1 LPPQL
6 SHYFTILQHTPV
18 HDTKNDACSG
28 FVNESP
34 SMYVVGQN
42 TTLTLPLLILD
53 VIKISNIQL
62 MRLFAI

>member
-1 LPPQL
+1 MHASTGTCGQVENLFPH
-6 SHYFTILQHTPV
+6 SY
-18 HDTKNDACSG
+18 KNDACSG